1 MVTGGRMYIAVS
13 MYVLY
18 SLEDYVEDYV
28 SAPVVRQK
36 LGEKKE
42 NQFLLGEI
50 YEADMFYVDGWW
62 VEIVD

>member
-1 MVTGGRMYIAVS
+1 M
-13 MYVLY
+13 
-18 SLEDYVEDYV
+18 EDYV